1 MLILPTFAFFRARPL
16 VYVAFLLASLLAL
29 LCHPAALY
37 AANRIEFTGATEE
50 RKDNIALYLS
60 VFTPA
65 QINKS
70 ARFKNRVANEIKQA
84 LRGHGYYQVR
94 VVFEDAMDGAD
105 YVLKARIIAGRSV
118 FIDVA
123 DLQINGEAIRDPE
136 FLALQRQKAP
146 KQGDRMHHGNYEAYK
161 KALLNLSHRK
171 GYFDAKFS
179 RAELVITPGDRR
191 GKMHLHFE
199 SGPRYRFGAIN
210 FEGSQILEERLLPL
224 LPFKSG
230 DFYSVEQLAK
240 FNQNLA
246 NTLWFGSV
254 DLNVEPELRK
264 DGVIPVNVLLTP
276 ATRNILETGIGFTTD
291 IGPRLKVKWEKP
303 WLNDRGHSL
312 QTDLLLSGTE
322 QTFDSRYK
330 IPLRNVSH
338 DYYQFVLG
346 FENLNDSTI
355 DTRSK
360 KFDLVAERNWL
371 LNNGWN
377 RNLSLRWLYEDFIQ
391 ANQDDIA
398 NLIMPGF
405 SFSRG
410 TDNGGSMPMQADF
423 YLLSIE
429 LADQSWGSDT
439 DFSRLRAR
447 AGWIGNW
454 SVDQRWLVR
463 LDGGAILQEGVVNIP
478 PSLRFYAGGD
488 SSVRG
493 YRYRTV
499 APLNEKDEVVGG
511 TRLATLAL
519 EYQHRVK
526 NDWWLAL
533 FTDYGSAWNDSPDW
547 KRSVGIG
554 ARWASP
560 VGPIRLDVAYGLDH
574 EPNGRFRLHFTL
586 GPEL

>member
-1 MLILPTFAFFRARPL
+1 MAP
-16 VYVAFLLASLLAL
+16 V
-29 LCHPAALY
+29 H

-50 RKDNIALYLS
+50 RKQNIALYLS
-60 VFTPA
+60 VFSPA

-70 ARFKNRVANEIKQA
+70 TRFKNRVAREIKQA

-94 VVFEDAMDGAD
+94 VVFEDATDGAD

-123 DLQINGEAIRDPE
+123 DLQINGEAIRDAD
-136 FLALQRQKAP
+136 FLTLQKAKAP
-146 KQGDRMHHGNYEAYK
+146 RQGDRMHHGIYEDYK
-161 KALLNLSHRK
+161 KALLSLSHRK

-191 GKMHLHFE
+191 GKMHLHFQ
-199 SGPRYRFGAIN
+199 SGPRYRFGEIS
-210 FEGSQILEERLLPL
+210 FKGSQIREERLYPL

-230 DFYSVEQLAK
+230 DFYSVDQLAK

-246 NTLWFGSV
+246 NTSWFGSV
-254 DLNVEPELRK
+254 DLDVEPELRK
-264 DGVIPVNVLLTP
+264 DGVVPVSVLLTP
-276 ATRNILETGIGFTTD
+276 AIRNILETGVGFSTD
-291 IGPRLKVKWEKP
+291 VGPRLKIKWEKP

-330 IPLRNVSH
+330 IPLRNVSN
-338 DYYQFVLG
+338 DYYQFVIG

-355 DTRSK
+355 DARSK
-360 KFDLVAERNWL
+360 KLDLVAERNWL
-371 LNNGWN
+371 LNSGWT
-377 RNLSLRWLYEDFIQ
+377 RNASLHWLYEDFIQ
-391 ANQDDIA
+391 ATQDDKA
-398 NLIMPGF
+398 NLIMPGL
-405 SFSRG
+405 SLSKG
-410 TDNGGSMPMQADF
+410 TDSGGSMPMLADF
-423 YLLSIE
+423 YLLGIE
-429 LADQSWGSDT
+429 VADQSWGSDT
-439 DFSRLRAR
+439 DFIRLRAR

-454 SVDQRWLVR
+454 SVDERWLVK
-463 LDGGAILQEGVVNIP
+463 LDGGTILQEEVLNIP

-488 SSVRG
+488 SSLRG

-499 APLNEKDEVVGG
+499 APVNDTQQIIGG

-526 NDWWLAL
+526 GDWWLAL
-533 FTDYGSAWNDSPDW
+533 FTDYGSAWNDRPDW
-547 KRSVGIG
+547 KQSVGIG

-560 VGPIRLDVAYGLDH
+560 VGPIRLDLAYGMDH

>member
-1 MLILPTFAFFRARPL
+1 MLILPTFALFRARPL
-16 VYVAFLLASLLAL
+16 VYAAFLLALLLVL

-94 VVFEDAMDGAD
+94 VVFEDATDGAD

-123 DLQINGEAIRDPE
+123 DLQITGEAIRDPE
-136 FLALQRQKAP
+136 FQALQRQKAP

-161 KALLNLSHRK
+161 KALLSLSHRK

-199 SGPRYRFGAIN
+199 SGPRYRFGDIN
-210 FEGSQILEERLLPL
+210 FHGGQIREARLRSL

-230 DFYSVEQLAK
+230 DYYSAALLAK
-240 FNQNLA
+240 LSQNLA

-254 DLNVEPELRK
+254 DLIADPDNRK
-264 DGVIPVNVLLTP
+264 DGVLPLTIELQP
-276 ATRNILETGIGFTTD
+276 ATRNSVETGIGYATD
-291 IGPRLKVKWEKP
+291 VGARITANWFKP
-303 WLNDRGHSL
+303 WVNDRGHSL
-312 QTDLLLSGTE
+312 SADLALSQRE
-322 QTFDSRYK
+322 QNLETAYK
-330 IPLRNVSH
+330 FPLRDVAN
-338 DYYQFVLG
+338 DYYQVSFGYKNKDL
-346 FENLNDSTI
+346 LDTDST
-355 DTRSK
+355 SYNLK
-360 KFDLVAERNWL
+360 GERHWL
-371 LNNGWN
+371 LSNQWQ
-377 RNLSLRWLYEDFIQ
+377 RTLSLRWLYEDYVQ
-391 ANQDDIA
+391 GAQRDTS
-398 NLIMPGF
+398 NLVLPGITF
-405 SFSRG
+405 NRNRDS
-410 TDNGGSMPMQADF
+410 GGSMPLDADN
-423 YLLSIE
+423 YLLSVE
-429 LADQSWGSDT
+429 AANTGWGSDT
-439 DFSRLRAR
+439 DFVRLYGR
-447 AGWIGNW
+447 AGWIG
-454 SVDQRWLVR
+454 SFSEDQRWLVR
-463 LDGGAILQEGVVNIP
+463 LDAGAILQEQVANIP
-478 PSLRFYAGGD
+478 PSLRFFAGGD
-488 SSVRG
+488 SSLRG
-493 YRYRTV
+493 YGYQTI
-499 APLNEKDEVVGG
+499 APLNSDQELIGG
-511 TRLATLAL
+511 VRLATMNL

-526 NDWWLAL
+526 GDWWLAL
-533 FTDYGSAWNDSPDW
+533 FTDYGSAWNDQPDW

-560 VGPIRLDVAYGLDH
+560 VGPIRLDLAYGLDH